1 MSPPACQQSSMTKN
15 KKKLKSVCGPVS
27 PPEVDLK
34 SVIHENSLFFD
45 SLVELIPARFYL
57 PADDDKPWFQ
67 GLNKAKKA
75 LAKKETK
82 EKIKKARRDRL
93 DPEKSSTSTL
103 DLLKQN
109 LEKEKIADKAGSD
122 NDDVEI
128 ELNPMVCGSEDEES
142 RSVTYE
148 ELRQRLRRKIEAM
161 SSARNNSNPDKHDKE
176 KDRLE
181 HQERK
186 RKRLAG
192 SEDVR
197 KLKEA
202 KFTDNVE
209 KDTTEAA
216 KELTFGHVKLGD
228 DDDQPGKKKRRVS
241 KVKELERARKL
252 EEAKKDPEKGEVIAK
267 KHSWKAATSR
277 AAGIK
282 IHDDPKLL
290 EKSLKKEKKK
300 HEKNVDKWKDRTETQ
315 RKTVTEK
322 QQKRADNIKGRKEQ
336 KRERK
341 IAKREKK
348 LLRPGFEGRK
358 DQPLNGAKA

>member
-1 MSPPACQQSSMTKN
+1 MSPPPCQRSSMTK
-15 KKKLKSVCGPVS
+15 KMKKLKSVCGPAS
-27 PPEVDLK
+27 PPE
-34 SVIHENSLFFD
+34 
-45 SLVELIPARFYL
+45 
-57 PADDDKPWFQ
+57 
-67 GLNKAKKA
+67 LNKAKKA

-82 EKIKKARRDRL
+82 ENIKKARRDTL
-93 DPEKSSTSTL
+93 DPEKSSSTSTL

-109 LEKEKIADKAGSD
+109 LEKEIANKAGSD

-128 ELNPMVCGSEDEES
+128 ELNLMVCGSEDEES

-161 SSARNNSNPDKHDKE
+161 SSARNNSNPEKHDKE

-181 HQERK
+181 HRERK

-197 KLKEA
+197 KLKED
-202 KFTDNVE
+202 KFTDNVQ

-228 DDDQPGKKKRRVS
+228 DDDQSGKKKRKLS

-290 EKSLKKEKKK
+290 DKSLKKEKKT
-300 HEKNVDKWKDRTETQ
+300 HENSADKWKDRIETQ
-315 RKTVTEK
+315 RKKVTEK
-322 QQKRADNIKGRKEQ
+322 QQKRADNIKDRKEQ

-348 LLRPGFEGRK
+348 LLRPGFEGCK